1 MIMMVVVIAGVVGDD
16 DDVVAVVVVVWV
28 VLRKRFGCGRG
39 GEGGVAAAGLSRRPL
54 DGAGGARLR
63 LPLAGVGWAAATDQ
77 SGQSNRQ
84 TMK

>member
-54 DGAGGARLR
+54 DGAGGAFLR

>member
-16 DDVVAVVVVVWV
+16 DDVVAVVVVWV

-54 DGAGGARLR
+54 DGAGGAFLR

>member
-28 VLRKRFGCGRG
+28 VLRKWFGCGRG